1 MKNDKITLE
10 IKNYIL
16 RNRLIEK
23 GDCVLVGL
31 SGGPD
36 SVFLLEVLNGFRKSM
51 DFRLFAV
58 HVHHGIRGE
67 EADRDERF
75 SQELCRER
83 DIPFKVVHVDAPKYA
98 KEKGLSLEEAA
109 RILRY
114 EAFEAER
121 KNLEDG
127 YGSKAERKNP
137 EDGSGCGAGRK
148 NLEDGYGS
156 KAERKNLGD
165 GSGCGA
171 VRKNLEDGSGC
182 GAGSCRI
189 AVAHHMD
196 DQAETVLHNL
206 VRGSGIKGLSGMEA
220 RRGVIIRPLLSV
232 KREYILRKLQDE
244 GIPYVMDS
252 TNLETQYTRNRIRT
266 SVLPELK
273 EINPEAASHIA
284 KTADI
289 LREADDFFRKMA
301 SDYVDRFQEITS
313 DSGAADRFQKITP
326 ESGDVDQVQE
336 TTSDSGDVDRF
347 QETTSDFGDGIR
359 EISIPVEELKTYPE
373 LVRQYVMMELVRR
386 TGTPLKDWST
396 VHFRDMDKLIHGKGG
411 AHLDLP
417 YRMSADYRKKHLILR
432 INQEILSIK
441 RRKNN
446 G

>member
-1 MKNDKITLE
+1 MMYMVMKNDKITLA

-16 RNRLIEK
+16 KNRLIEK

-36 SVFLLEVLNGFRKSM
+36 SVFLLEVLNGFRESM

-67 EADRDERF
+67 EADRDEKF

-83 DIPFKVVHVDAPKYA
+83 DIPFKVVHVDAPEYA

-121 KNLEDG
+121 KNIE
-127 YGSKAERKNP
+127 E
-137 EDGSGCGAGRK
+137 
-148 NLEDGYGS
+148 GYGS
-156 KAERKNLGD
+156 KAERKNL
-165 GSGCGA
+165 
-171 VRKNLEDGSGC
+171 EDGYGC
-182 GAGSCRI
+182 EVGSCRI

-232 KREYILRKLQDE
+232 KREYILRKLQEE

-313 DSGAADRFQKITP
+313 DSGDADRFQ
-326 ESGDVDQVQE
+326 D
-336 TTSDSGDVDRF
+336 
-347 QETTSDFGDGIR
+347 TTSDFGDGIR

-386 TGTPLKDWST
+386 IGTPLKDWST

>member
-1 MKNDKITLE
+1 ME
-10 IKNYIL
+10 IKNYIV

-36 SVFLLEVLNGFRKSM
+36 SVFLLEVLNVFRKAM

-67 EADRDERF
+67 EADRDEKF

-83 DIPFKVVHVDAPKYA
+83 DIPFKVVHVDAPEYA

-121 KNLEDG
+121 KNLEEG
-127 YGSKAERKNP
+127 YGSKADIKNLE
-137 EDGSGCGAGRK
+137 EDSGCGAGRK
-148 NLEDGYGS
+148 KLEEGY
-156 KAERKNLGD
+156 
-165 GSGCGA
+165 
-171 VRKNLEDGSGC
+171 GC

-220 RRGVIIRPLLSV
+220 KRGYIIRPLLSV
-232 KREYILRKLQDE
+232 KREYILRKLQEE

-252 TNLETQYTRNRIRT
+252 TNLDTQYTRNRIRT
-266 SVLPELK
+266 SILPELK

-284 KTADI
+284 KTSDI

-313 DSGAADRFQKITP
+313 DSGDA
-326 ESGDVDQVQE
+326 DQVQE
-336 TTSDSGDVDRF
+336 IASDFGDADQVQEIASDFGDADQVQEITSDSGDG
-347 QETTSDFGDGIR
+347 TR

-373 LVRQYVMMELVRR
+373 LVRQYVMIELVRR
-386 TGTPLKDWST
+386 IGTPLKDWST
-396 VHFRDMDKLIHGKGG
+396 VHFRDMDKLIHGKGN

-417 YRMSADYRKKHLILR
+417 YRMSADYRKKHLILK

>member
-1 MKNDKITLE
+1 MVYVAMKNDKITLE

-16 RNRLIEK
+16 MNRLIEK

-127 YGSKAERKNP
+127 YGCE
-137 EDGSGCGAGRK
+137 
-148 NLEDGYGS
+148 
-156 KAERKNLGD
+156 
-165 GSGCGA
+165 
-171 VRKNLEDGSGC
+171 
-182 GAGSCRI
+182 AGSCRI

-220 RRGVIIRPLLSV
+220 KRGVIIRPLLSV

-301 SDYVDRFQEITS
+301 SDYVDRFREITS
-313 DSGAADRFQKITP
+313 DSGDVDRFREITSD
-326 ESGDVDQVQE
+326 SGDVDQVQE
-336 TTSDSGDVDRF
+336 ITSDSGDVDRF
-347 QETTSDFGDGIR
+347 QDTTSDFGDGIR

>member
-1 MKNDKITLE
+1 MVYMLMKNDKIILK

-67 EADRDERF
+67 EADRDEKF
-75 SQELCRER
+75 SQELCGER
-83 DIPFKVVHVDAPKYA
+83 DIPFKAVHVDAPEYA

-114 EAFEAER
+114 KVFETER
-121 KNLEDG
+121 KGLEERF
-127 YGSKAERKNP
+127 GSEAPN
-137 EDGSGCGAGRK
+137 
-148 NLEDGYGS
+148 
-156 KAERKNLGD
+156 
-165 GSGCGA
+165 
-171 VRKNLEDGSGC
+171 
-182 GAGSCRI
+182 CRI

-220 RRGVIIRPLLSV
+220 KRGFIIRPLLSV
-232 KREYILRKLQDE
+232 KRETILRKLQDE
-244 GIPYVMDS
+244 GIHYVIDS
-252 TNLETQYTRNRIRT
+252 TNLETQYTRNRIRS

-273 EINPEAASHIA
+273 KINTEAASHIA

-289 LREADDFFRKMA
+289 LREADDFFRKLA
-301 SDYVDRFQEITS
+301 SDYVDRFL
-313 DSGAADRFQKITP
+313 K
-326 ESGDVDQVQE
+326 
-336 TTSDSGDVDRF
+336 TTSDSGD
-347 QETTSDFGDGIR
+347 GAR
-359 EISIPVEELKTYPE
+359 EISIPVEELKSYPE
-373 LVRQYVMMELVRR
+373 LVRQYVMMELVRHI
-386 TGTPLKDWST
+386 GTPLKDWST
-396 VHFRDMDKLIHGKGG
+396 VHFRDMDKLIHGKGN

-417 YRMSADYRKKHLILR
+417 YRMSADYRKKHLILK